1 MAELTKQKIRA
12 EILFGGMTIETPN
25 VMSFNV
31 RRARGQMC
39 ATFSASVKVSSS
51 ITATDIDAS
60 EIIIKAGSEGNLKTI
75 FTGKIFK
82 CTATPIRTDASK
94 IMLNLSGKDVLHRLE
109 GQKINRRVT
118 TYRDG
123 TTPPQRWGVVTSVTR
138 ENTPIKQKFKTKV
151 ASHEPVARTGWEI
164 EDVIITPPPYFDRN
178 VVSKDYIGSGEACEV
193 TLAPEEETE

>member
-12 EILFGGMTIETPN
+12 EISFGGITVSTPD

-51 ITATDIDAS
+51 FESTNLDTS
-60 EIIIKAGSEGNLKTI
+60 EIVIKAGMSGNLKTI
-75 FTGKIFK
+75 FTGQIFK
-82 CTATPIRTDASK
+82 CTATPIKTDASK
-94 IMLNLSGKDVLHRLE
+94 IMLNLSGKDFLCRLE

-123 TTPPQRWGVVTSVTR
+123 TTPPQRWGVVTAVTR
-138 ENTPIKQKFKTKV
+138 ENTPLKQKFKTRV
-151 ASHEPVARTGWEI
+151 ASYEPVVRTGWEI
-164 EDVIITPPPYFDRN
+164 EDVITTPDPYFN
-178 VVSKDYIGSGEACEV
+178 MNIANKDYVGTGKACEV